1 MSGTPLDDT
10 RAESLD
16 GARGTPLGGAQGPRL
31 LGLHP
36 AVLVL
41 ASTHF
46 LVDGFG
52 NIFAPLLPL
61 LIPRLGL
68 SLAAAGTVQMLYQMA
83 NSVSQ
88 LGFGHLADRWRP
100 RVLLLAGPLLAVSVV
115 TLIGFAQNVWTLAA
129 ALIVGGLGA
138 AAFHPPAAALVHR
151 YSGERR
157 GLSMSFHITSGTLGQ
172 AMAPLVFAPVA
183 QHFGLAMIPALMI
196 PGLAV
201 VGLLLL
207 PRIPRIDQLRAHH
220 EPVAGFSALRPY
232 ARPLALLY
240 FIVVLRT
247 MTANAFSVFTPTM
260 LVRHGMSVSEA
271 GTVTFIFL
279 TAVGAGGF
287 FGGPLAD
294 RFGPRKVIILSLL
307 SAVPF
312 LFAAPHLTGRS
323 FTVVLAA
330 GGFLLQ
336 STLPVN
342 VTFGQTLA
350 PISAA
355 TVSSL
360 MMGFAWGMAGLN
372 VPLAGM
378 LGDRIGIERMLM
390 VMSFL
395 PMVATLLAL
404 PLPGGG
410 PAHTPS
416 RGSESIV
423 PEVTGTDVAD

>member
-1 MSGTPLDDT
+1 MTFRRP
-10 RAESLD
+10 
-16 GARGTPLGGAQGPRL
+16 

-36 AVLVL
+36 TVILL

-61 LIPRLGL
+61 IIPRLNL
-68 SLAAAGTVQMLYQMA
+68 SLAAAGTLQMLYLMA

-100 RVLLLAGPLLAVSVV
+100 RLLLIIGPLVAVSVI
-115 TLIGFAQNVWTLAA
+115 TLVGLAQNVWTLAA
-129 ALIVGGLGA
+129 ALILGGFGA

-151 YSGERR
+151 YSGDRR

-183 QHFGLAMIPALMI
+183 ERYGLAMVPWLMVPALLI
-196 PGLAV
+196 

-207 PRIPRIDQLRAHH
+207 PRLPRFDRLQEHQDA
-220 EPVAGFSALRPY
+220 PGGFGALRPY
-232 ARPLALLY
+232 AKPLTLLY
-240 FIVVLRT
+240 LIVVLRT
-247 MTANAFSVFTPTM
+247 VTAATFATFTPVM
-260 LVRHGMSVSEA
+260 LVRRGMSVAEA
-271 GTVTFIFL
+271 GTVAAIYL

-287 FGGPLAD
+287 LGGPLAD
-294 RFGPRKVIILSLL
+294 RFGPRRVIILSLV

-312 LFAAPHLTGRS
+312 LVVAPLLTGPA
-323 FTVVLAA
+323 FIVVVAI
-330 GGFLLQ
+330 GGLLLQ

-342 VTFGQTLA
+342 VTFGQSLA

-360 MMGFAWGMAGLN
+360 MMGFAWGMSGVS
-372 VPLAGM
+372 VPFTGM
-378 LGDRIGIERMLM
+378 LGDRIGIERTMM
-390 VMSFL
+390 VMSCA
-395 PMVATLLAL
+395 PLLAAL
-404 PLPGGG
+404 LAWPLPRGKRT
-410 PAHTPS
+410 HTPARAS
-416 RGSESIV
+416 GTV
-423 PEVTGTDVAD
+423 MPEVTGTDVAE